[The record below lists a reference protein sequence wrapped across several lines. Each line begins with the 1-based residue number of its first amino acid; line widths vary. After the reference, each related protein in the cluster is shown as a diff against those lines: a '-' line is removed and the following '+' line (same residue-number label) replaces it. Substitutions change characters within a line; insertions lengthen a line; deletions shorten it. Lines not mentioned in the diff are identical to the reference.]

1 SQRVSGHRFIGYL
14 VGGIPYGT
22 QHHFAAL
29 AFHNFYLVGKH
40 RRVSTAVGCWKA
52 LREERRKEVAII
64 GQRCKVNYRALNT
77 LDPHV
82 GLSAEKCI
90 TDNQDDTVVL
100 HNPIAINSIDRL
112 SLWHQVPGSGRNA
125 QYF

>member
-1 SQRVSGHRFIGYL
+1 LSGLGVHTIYRVRN
-14 VGGIPYGT
+14 T
-22 QHHFAAL
+22 
-29 AFHNFYLVGKH
+29 
-40 RRVSTAVGCWKA
+40 RRGSTAVGCGKA
-52 LREERRKEVAII
+52 LREDPRKEVGMI
-64 GQRCKVNYRALNT
+64 GQSCKVSSRALYT

-82 GLSAEKCI
+82 GLPAEKCI

-125 QYF
+125 QYFSGPQVQRHP